1 MKKRL
6 ERLYLLATTVV
17 IFAACTEPPAPT
29 LVYKDR
35 EVVDSLYRHKV
46 DSLKP
51 IFDSLCTSHFDS
63 AVQFKTD
70 SMLKVR
76 EALEHGECIGILA
89 DRAISGEKMI
99 SLESGPRSLDII
111 YHLID

>member
-1 MKKRL
+1 MKNRL
-6 ERLYLLATTVV
+6 KYLYLLAATVV
-17 IFAACTEPPAPT
+17 MLAGCTEQPEPT

-35 EVVDSLYRHKV
+35 EVVDSLYRHQV

-51 IFDSLCTSHFDS
+51 ILDSLCTAHFDS

-76 EALEHGECIGILA
+76 TAEIQKALERLRQETNQ
-89 DRAISGEKMI
+89 
-99 SLESGPRSLDII
+99 
-111 YHLID
+111 